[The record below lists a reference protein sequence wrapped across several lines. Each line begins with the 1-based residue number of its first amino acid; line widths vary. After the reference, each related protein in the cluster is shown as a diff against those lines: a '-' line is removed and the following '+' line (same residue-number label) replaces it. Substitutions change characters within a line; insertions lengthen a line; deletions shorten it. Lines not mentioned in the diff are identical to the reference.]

1 MTKFNATL
9 YTNGRKIEIPMNSI
23 TEEDAKF
30 FEENNI
36 AVSIEYLRGE
46 IIEYLRGEIIEYL
59 RGEIIVY
66 GCPAEDIYE
75 ESEVI
80 IFAKGRPGV
89 EVMSELAEE
98 CRQAIKLGLWKDYYG

>member
-36 AVSIEYLRGE
+36 AVS
-46 IIEYLRGEIIEYL
+46 IEYLRGEIIEYL

>member
-46 IIEYLRGEIIEYL
+46 IIEYLRG
-59 RGEIIVY
+59 
-66 GCPAEDIYE
+66 DT
-75 ESEVI
+75 
-80 IFAKGRPGV
+80 
-89 EVMSELAEE
+89 
-98 CRQAIKLGLWKDYYG
+98 Q

>member
-36 AVSIEYLRGE
+36 AVSIEG
-46 IIEYLRGEIIEYL
+46 L

-75 ESEVI
+75 DSEVI
-80 IFAKGRPGV
+80 IFAKDRPCI